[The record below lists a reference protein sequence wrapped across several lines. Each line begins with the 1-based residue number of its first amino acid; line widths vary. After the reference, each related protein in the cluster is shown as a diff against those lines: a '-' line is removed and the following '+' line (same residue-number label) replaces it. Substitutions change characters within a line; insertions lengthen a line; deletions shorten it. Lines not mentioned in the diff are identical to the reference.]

1 MAGLLDIGTSG
12 LLAFQR
18 SLSTTGHNIA
28 NSDTQGYSRQ
38 RTQLA
43 TRVPMLTGAGWVGT
57 GVKVAGVQRMYDN
70 FLATQVRSTQSVSS
84 ELEVYSTH
92 ATIMDDILAD
102 PNIGLDPTLQSFFD
116 TMQLLADDPSSIA
129 TRQLLM
135 SETQSMVDRF
145 HGLSRQFTDMRG
157 QLNQEMSNLTT
168 EINGLA
174 ESLGRINQS
183 IIEAIGASGGDD
195 PNDLLDQREVLLGE
209 LSEKVDIS
217 VVPQDDGAW
226 NIFIGKG
233 QALVIGSSTSTLSV
247 QLSTADV
254 SEYDIAFTDFTGT
267 NVITDQL
274 SGGEIGGLL
283 SFRDEILN
291 PGQNQLG
298 LIAVGISDRLNA
310 QHQLGLDLNGDQGGP
325 IFGDPAVQV
334 MPNGNNAIPA
344 PTVTA
349 QFVNTG
355 NLTTSDYQLEAT
367 GVAGQYVLT
376 RLSDGHRFPPIDTA
390 APYPNTTTEID
401 GFNLTISG
409 AATTGDKFLIRPT
422 RNAAESMTFEVND
435 ARKLAAAAP
444 LRSQAAGNTLT
455 PGPNLGNG
463 LVSQPVVSD
472 AATIDPAT
480 DISLVFDAANSR
492 FDVDLDGDGATDTTL
507 AYDPANDHAGKIFT
521 LSGDHGDPEFT
532 ITGTPRDGDSFVI
545 EFNSNGIGDN
555 RNALLMAELQH
566 SNTLLGSTSAAND
579 ETATFQEVYGQLVA
593 DVGSKTRNAQ
603 VNSEATDGL
612 LERHQM
618 ALSSVSGVNLDEEA
632 ANLIKYQ
639 QAYQASAQLIAVA
652 NTLFDTLLSA
662 VRR

>member
-1 MAGLLDIGTSG
+1 MAGLLDIGVSG
-12 LLAFQR
+12 LLSFQN
-18 SLSTTGHNIA
+18 SLNTTGHNIA
-28 NSDTQGYSRQ
+28 NSDTEGYSRQ

-43 TRVPMLTGAGWVGT
+43 TRTPTLTGAGWVGT

-84 ELEVYSTH
+84 ELEVYSAH
-92 ATIMDDILAD
+92 ATIIDDILAD
-102 PNIGLDPTLQSFFD
+102 PNIGLDPAVQGFFD
-116 TMQLLADDPSSIA
+116 SMQQLADDPSSIA

-135 SETQSMVDRF
+135 SETHSMVDRF
-145 HGLSRQFTDMRG
+145 HGLSRQFTDMRD

-174 ESLGRINQS
+174 ESIGRINQS
-183 IIEAIGASGGDD
+183 IVEAIGASGGND

-209 LSEKVDIS
+209 LAEKVDIS
-217 VVPQDDGAW
+217 LVPQDDGAW

-233 QALVIGSSTSTLSV
+233 QALVMGSTASTLSV
-247 QLSTADV
+247 QLSVADV

-310 QHQLGLDLNGDQGGP
+310 QHQLGLDLNGDQGGR
-325 IFGDPAVQV
+325 IFSDPAVQV
-334 MPNGNNAIPA
+334 VPNGNNAIPA

-355 NLTTSDYQLEAT
+355 NLTASDYQLEAT
-367 GVAGQYVLT
+367 AAGQFQLT
-376 RLSDGHRFPPIDTA
+376 RLADNFQFPLINTP
-390 APYPNTTTEID
+390 PSTTTEID
-401 GFNLTISG
+401 GFSLTISG

-422 RNAAESMTFEVND
+422 RNAAELMTFEIND
-435 ARKLAAAAP
+435 ARKFSAAAP
-444 LRSQAAGNTLT
+444 LRSQPAGNTLT

-463 LVSQPVVSD
+463 AVSQPVVSD
-472 AATIDPAT
+472 AGTINSATS
-480 DISLVFDAANSR
+480 ISLVYDSGSGGFN
-492 FDVDLDGDGATDTTL
+492 VIPGGITL
-507 AYDPANDHAGKIFT
+507 AYDPVNDHAGKSFT
-521 LSGDHGDPEFT
+521 ISGDGDPEFT
-532 ITGTPRDGDSFVI
+532 ITGTPQDGDSFVI

-566 SNTLLGSTSAAND
+566 SNTLLGSTSAADD
-579 ETATFQEVYGQLVA
+579 ETATFQDVYAQLVA
-593 DVGSKTRNAQ
+593 DVGSKTHNAQ

-618 ALSSVSGVNLDEEA
+618 ALSSISGVNLDEEA

-639 QAYQASAQLIAVA
+639 QAYQASAQMIGVA
-652 NTLFDTLLSA
+652 NTLFDTLLGA
-662 VRR
+662 VRG